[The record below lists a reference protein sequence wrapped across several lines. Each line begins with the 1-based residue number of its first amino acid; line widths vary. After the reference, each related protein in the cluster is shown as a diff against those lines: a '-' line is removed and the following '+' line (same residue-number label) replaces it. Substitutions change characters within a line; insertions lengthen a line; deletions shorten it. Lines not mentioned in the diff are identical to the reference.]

1 MDKINKYQTGVIL
14 VAVIA
19 GLLLGHINFVADYSA
34 KFIVPLLMVM
44 LFGLFLTININELKS
59 SFLNVKFSLTNMK
72 EINTEYSEF
81 GGTVM
86 DKYFYFSSAR
96 NTARKNYTWNEEPF
110 LDIYVA
116 EIIGGTVKNENLIKG
131 IHLEGLR
138 KVGDPNEL
146 AKKYYDLGIDE
157 IIFMDAVAAYYDR
170 NSLSHIIEKA
180 CSDVFVPITVGGG
193 IRSIEN
199 IQTALNSGAD
209 KVAINTQSVKDPSFI
224 QHASKTFGSQC
235 IVSSVDVM
243 RIADGKWE
251 VFIDNGR
258 EPTGLDVI
266 EWVKKLESLGAG
278 EIMLTSIDSEGTKKG
293 FDLEL
298 NKAVGEAVFIPVIAS
313 GGAGTVSDIT
323 DLMAES
329 NVDAVAVAS
338 LLHYDLATISDIKL
352 GLSAQGIK
360 VRM

>member
-1 MDKINKYQTGVIL
+1 MSKNR
-14 VAVIA
+14 VIA
-19 GLLLGHINFVADYSA
+19 RID
-34 KFIVPLLMVM
+34 
-44 LFGLFLTININELKS
+44 
-59 SFLNVKFSLTNMK
+59 
-72 EINTEYSEF
+72 
-81 GGTVM
+81 
-86 DKYFYFSSAR
+86 
-96 NTARKNYTWNEEPF
+96 
-110 LDIYVA
+110 
-116 EIIGGTVKNENLIKG
+116 VKNEFVIKG

-298 NKAVGEAVFIPVIAS
+298 NKAVGEAVSIPVIAS